1 MQCVILAGGLGT
13 RMRPRTET
21 VPKALLEV
29 SGRPFVDHQLAWLAG
44 HGVGEVV
51 LSVGHLGEQIEA
63 HVGDG
68 SRYGLAVRYVNEGPT
83 LLGTAGALRLAAA
96 EGALADE
103 FLLTYGD
110 SYLPIDFGAVAAA
123 FRRSQRPALM
133 TVFHNEGRW
142 DTSNVVFDPERSEVV
157 LYDKSRT
164 RRPASDYRYIDY
176 GLSALRLS
184 VVVGEVPA
192 QGKYDLADV
201 FRPLSE
207 RGELAGYLVRERF
220 YEIGSPSGLADL
232 EALLRSNVSA

>member
-21 VPKALLEV
+21 LPKSLLEV
-29 SGRPFVDHQLAWLAG
+29 RGKPFVDHQLAWLAA
-44 HGVGEVV
+44 HGVREVL
-51 LSVGHLGEQIEA
+51 LSVGHLGEQLEA

-68 SRYGLAVRYVNEGPT
+68 SRYGVAVAYVNEGAT
-83 LLGTAGALRLAAA
+83 LRGTAGALALAA
-96 EGALADE
+96 ERGALAEE

-110 SYLPIDFGAVAAA
+110 SYLPIDFGAVANA
-123 FRRSQRPALM
+123 FRRSGKPALM

-142 DTSNVVFDPERSEVV
+142 DTSNVVFDAATGTIA

-176 GLSALRLS
+176 GLSALRRE
-184 VVVGEVPA
+184 VIEREVPR
-192 QGKYDLADV
+192 GTKYDLADV

-232 EALLRSNVSA
+232 EALLGRS